1 MIIVQ
6 DILVSDDIAQQHFI
20 CNLDACKG
28 LCCEAG
34 DMGAPLDEVE
44 LPVLETIYPLVKPF
58 LRPEGIAAIEQQGA
72 YVWEAE
78 ESVWTTPLV
87 NKGPCAYMTL
97 DALGIRR
104 CGIEQAWRAGQ
115 IDFPKPISCH
125 LYPIRVNKNEE
136 LGFEALN
143 YDRWDI
149 CSAACELGRREQMP
163 AYVFLKEALIRRYG
177 EDFYEELDAAAQ
189 FVRQNP

>member
-6 DILVSDDIAQQHFI
+6 DILVSDEVAEQHFI
-20 CNLDACKG
+20 CNLKACKG

-34 DMGAPLDEVE
+34 DMGAPLDEAE
-44 LPVLETIYPLVKPF
+44 LSVLEAIYPHVKPF
-58 LRPEGIAAIEQQGA
+58 LRPEGIAAIEAQGP
-72 YVWEAE
+72 YVWESE
-78 ESVWTTPLV
+78 ESCWTTPLV

-97 DALGIRR
+97 DELGIRR
-104 CGIEQAWRAGQ
+104 CGIEQTWRAGKT
-115 IDFPKPISCH
+115 DFQKPISCH
-125 LYPIRVNKNEE
+125 LYPIRVKRNED

-149 CSAACELGRREQMP
+149 CSAACELGHREQMP
-163 AYVFLKEALIRRYG
+163 VYAFLKDALIRRYG

-189 FVRQNP
+189 FVRENT